1 MRQKTTPIVIASLLA
16 AFTATGCAQP
26 SPVVVA
32 PAGSP
37 GPAPQAGTTPS
48 SGGGVPVTGAP
59 AATGTALSPA
69 ETRLA
74 RVRSALE
81 AAERGGFDA
90 SAFADLAGDPLW
102 GWIEYAAL
110 RRDIDTVDPARA
122 QAFLE
127 RYRGQPVAAA
137 FREIWLAATARREDW
152 LAFTSAWVPG
162 LKAESLR
169 CADLKARQALGRA
182 DATWTAD
189 SQALWRQAG
198 SALPAACDAPMAVL
212 AAQGGLS
219 PALRWERIER
229 AIAEGEPTV
238 VRAAARGL
246 PTEEQALAED
256 YAAFLEAPHERALAW
271 PKTARSR
278 LVASHGLARL
288 AKDNPTAAETQLA
301 AFAPALE
308 FDAADRAR
316 VLHAIA
322 LWSVASYAPD
332 SARRLA
338 AVPVEAYDDRLHEWR
353 VREAMARSDWPA
365 ALAALRL
372 MPPAQRGDSRWQYF
386 EARLS
391 ELTGDRK
398 TARRLYAEAARKP
411 EFHGFLAADRIK
423 KPYAL
428 CPLMPDDDPAVRAT
442 VARDP
447 ALTRALALY
456 RLNRPGW
463 AQREWDD
470 ALTRFNDTQR
480 RIAVAEAQAS
490 GWFDRAVFN
499 LGKQRDEL
507 RMYHLRFPLHH
518 DATIRREATRQ
529 NIDPAWVA
537 AEIRAE
543 SIFNPTA
550 RSSANAMGLMQVI
563 PATGAAVASRIG
575 MPWTGPEMLYDP
587 DTNIAIGTAYL
598 RQLMDQYG
606 GQPYFTI
613 AGYNAGPAP
622 LARWQT
628 QRPGMDPD
636 FWIET
641 ISYKETREYVARVLA
656 FSVIYDWRLNGDA
669 ATVSDRLRGIT
680 DGKRKRFA
688 CPDPVTAPTPAAQ
701 PGKRTRARR

>member
-16 AFTATGCAQP
+16 AFATSGCAQP
-26 SPVVVA
+26 SPVTTI
-32 PAGSP
+32 PADPRTGSLATTTGSGRP
-37 GPAPQAGTTPS
+37 AASGTPAPDDA
-48 SGGGVPVTGAP
+48 
-59 AATGTALSPA
+59 
-69 ETRLA
+69 RLQ
-74 RVRSALE
+74 RLRTALE
-81 AAERGGFDA
+81 AAEGGNFDA
-90 SAFADLAGDPLW
+90 SAFNDLAGDPLW
-102 GWIEYAAL
+102 SWIEYAAL
-110 RRDIDTVDPARA
+110 RQEIDTLDPARA

-127 RYRGQPVAAA
+127 RYGGQPVAAT
-137 FREIWLAATARREDW
+137 FRELWLAATARREDW
-152 LAFTSAWVPG
+152 VAFTAAWVPD
-162 LKAESLR
+162 LKGNGLR

-189 SQALWRQAG
+189 GQALWRRNG
-198 SALPAACDAPMAVL
+198 KSLPPACDAPMAVL
-212 AAQGGLS
+212 AEQGGLP

-229 AIAEGEPTV
+229 AVAEGEPAV

-246 PTEEQALAED
+246 PPEELALAED
-256 YAAFLEAPHERALAW
+256 YAALLEAPHDRALTW
-271 PKTARSR
+271 PRTARSR
-278 LVASHGLARL
+278 LVASHGLSRL
-288 AKDNPTAAETQLA
+288 AKDNPTAAEAQLA
-301 AFAPALE
+301 AYGPALE
-308 FDAADRAR
+308 FDTADRNR
-316 VLHAIA
+316 VLYAIA

-338 AVPVEAYDDRLHEWR
+338 AVPVEAYDARLHEWR
-353 VREAMARSDWPA
+353 VREAMARSDWRT

-391 ELTGDRK
+391 ELTRDRA

-411 EFHGFLAADRIK
+411 EFHGFLAADRIR

-428 CPLMPDDDPAVRAT
+428 CPLAPAEDPAGKAAVTQDAAFRRAMT
-442 VARDP
+442 
-447 ALTRALALY
+447 LY
-456 RLNRPGW
+456 RIGRPAW

-470 ALTRFNDTQR
+470 ALARFNDTQR
-480 RIAVAEAQAS
+480 RIAVTEAQTH

-507 RMYHLRFPLHH
+507 RLYHLRFPLHH
-518 DATIRREATRQ
+518 DAAIRREATRHD
-529 NIDPAWVA
+529 IDPAWVA

-563 PATGAAVASRIG
+563 PATGAAVATRIG
-575 MPWTGPEMLYDP
+575 LPWSGPEMLYDP

-606 GQPYFTI
+606 GKPYFTI

-622 LARWQT
+622 LERWQT
-628 QRPGMDPD
+628 QRPDMDPD

-669 ATVSDRLRGIT
+669 AILSDRLRGIT

-688 CPDPVTAPTPAAQ
+688 CPEPVTAPSPAAT
-701 PGKRTRARR
+701 PVKRTRTRR

>member
-1 MRQKTTPIVIASLLA
+1 MA
-16 AFTATGCAQP
+16 
-26 SPVVVA
+26 
-32 PAGSP
+32 
-37 GPAPQAGTTPS
+37 
-48 SGGGVPVTGAP
+48 GAP
-59 AATGTALSPA
+59 AAGASNPLAPA
-69 ETRLA
+69 QARLA
-74 RVRSALE
+74 RVRAALE
-81 AAERGGFDA
+81 VAERGSFDA
-90 SAFADLAGDPLW
+90 TAYADLASDPLW

-110 RRDIDTVDPARA
+110 RREIDTLDPSRA

-127 RYRGQPVAAA
+127 RHRGQPVAAA
-137 FREIWLAATARREDW
+137 FRELWLAATARREDW

-162 LKAESLR
+162 LKGGALR

-182 DATWTAD
+182 DAAWTAE
-189 SQALWRQAG
+189 SQTMWRQAG
-198 SALPAACDAPMAVL
+198 NALPTACDAPMAVL
-212 AAQGGLS
+212 AAQGNLT

-229 AIAEGEPTV
+229 AIAEGEPGV

-246 PTEEQALAED
+246 PADEQALAED
-256 YAAFLEAPHERALAW
+256 YAAFLEAPHERALTW
-271 PKTARSR
+271 PKNARSR
-278 LVASHGLARL
+278 LVASYGLARL

-301 AFAPALE
+301 AYAPALE
-308 FDAADRAR
+308 FEAADRTR
-316 VLHAIA
+316 VLYAIA
-322 LWSVASYAPD
+322 LWSVASYEPD

-353 VREAMARSDWPA
+353 VREAMARSDWAA

-398 TARRLYAEAARKP
+398 TARHLFAEAARKP

-423 KPYAL
+423 RPYAL
-428 CPLMPDDDPAVRAT
+428 CPLAPDDDPAVRAA

-456 RLNRPGW
+456 RLDRQGW

-470 ALTRFNDTQR
+470 ALTRFNDTER

-507 RMYHLRFPLHH
+507 RLYHLRFPLHH

-529 NIDPAWVA
+529 KIDPAWVA

-543 SIFNPTA
+543 SVFNPTA

-563 PATGAAVASRIG
+563 PATGAAVATRIG
-575 MPWTGPEMLYDP
+575 LPWTGPAMLYDP

-613 AGYNAGPAP
+613 AGYNAGPSP
-622 LARWQT
+622 LARWQE

-669 ATVSDRLRGIT
+669 ATLSDRLRGVT

-688 CPDPVTAPTPAAQ
+688 CPEPVTAPTPAAP
-701 PGKRTRARR
+701 PGKRTRTRR